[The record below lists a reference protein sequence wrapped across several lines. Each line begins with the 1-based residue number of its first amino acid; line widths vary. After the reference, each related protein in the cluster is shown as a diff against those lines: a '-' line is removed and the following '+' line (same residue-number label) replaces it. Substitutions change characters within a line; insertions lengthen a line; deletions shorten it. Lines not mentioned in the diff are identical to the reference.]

1 MGTVDTGT
9 ALLILVGFVLPGFV
23 AVLIKERIYE
33 VRGEESGFDRLL
45 TTAYYS
51 VLVWA
56 IPALAGVIAG
66 VDRGELEKF
75 FSGRSPLWVAAL
87 VAASVL
93 LVVPAGAAYGAWRW
107 MNSSARQTLLGGLRI
122 GRAHRFPSSW
132 DWAFD
137 TGQDFFLV
145 VTLRD
150 GTRIAGYYGT
160 RSHSGY
166 GTKLR
171 DLFLEER
178 WDISDDGREL
188 EGPAPGNLGV
198 WISAEDIVA
207 VEQYALNDEQ
217 RDEIA
222 QRKA

>member
-1 MGTVDTGT
+1 MLEHRWAQT
-9 ALLILVGFVLPGFV
+9 
-23 AVLIKERIYE
+23 YE
-33 VRGEESGFDRLL
+33 THDSVYVVEESGFDRLL

-56 IPALAGVIAG
+56 VPALAAVIAG
-66 VDRGELEKF
+66 VGRDGLERF
-75 FSGRSPLWVAAL
+75 FAGRSPLWVTAV

-93 LVVPAGAAYGAWRW
+93 LVLPAGAAYGAWRW
-107 MNSSARQTLLGGLRI
+107 MSSPTRQTWLKRLGI

-137 TGQDFFLV
+137 TGQDFLLV

-188 EGPAPGNLGV
+188 EGPVSGNLGV

-222 QRKA
+222 QRTA

>member
-1 MGTVDTGT
+1 
-9 ALLILVGFVLPGFV
+9 
-23 AVLIKERIYE
+23 
-33 VRGEESGFDRLL
+33 
-45 TTAYYS
+45 
-51 VLVWA
+51 
-56 IPALAGVIAG
+56 
-66 VDRGELEKF
+66 
-75 FSGRSPLWVAAL
+75 
-87 VAASVL
+87 
-93 LVVPAGAAYGAWRW
+93 
-107 MNSSARQTLLGGLRI
+107 
-122 GRAHRFPSSW
+122 
-132 DWAFD
+132 
-137 TGQDFFLV
+137 LV

-178 WDISDDGREL
+178 WDISDDGRKL

-207 VEQYALNDEQ
+207 VEQYALNDAQ

-222 QRKA
+222 QRNF